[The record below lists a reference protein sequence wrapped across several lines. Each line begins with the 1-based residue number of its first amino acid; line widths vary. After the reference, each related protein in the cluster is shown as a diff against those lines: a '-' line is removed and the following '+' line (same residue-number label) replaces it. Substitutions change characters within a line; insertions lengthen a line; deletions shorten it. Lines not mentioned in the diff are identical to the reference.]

1 MSNTRHAKDAPVA
14 PPPPPPP
21 SPDVA
26 EHGIAQVIGQSVAYH
41 VATLLAPVLQR
52 LVDVQ
57 ERPACLLCAARA
69 KREHVIALA
78 NARAA
83 AEVDPPPPP
92 VSQSFTDGARGP
104 VCWACF
110 DPQVDGPFDMAD
122 YLPPATD

>member
-1 MSNTRHAKDAPVA
+1 MSNARQAKLPAPAAV
-14 PPPPPPP
+14 PP
-21 SPDVA
+21 SPEV
-26 EHGIAQVIGQSVAYH
+26 EHHGLAQVIGQSVAYEI
-41 VATLLAPVLQR
+41 AALLTPVLQR

-57 ERPACLLCAARA
+57 ERPACLPCAARA
-69 KREHVIALA
+69 KRQHVIALA

-110 DPQVDGPFDMAD
+110 DPQVDGPFDMAE
-122 YLPPATD
+122 YLPPAVD